1 MPFEPLLRFVVEFVR
16 VLQVLQVQVEV
27 QRVVDIPVAQVVD
40 IPVEVP
46 VVDIPVEVQVAV
58 RVRIERVPLWVA
70 PLSLRRALH

>member
-16 VLQVLQVQVEV
+16 VLRVLQVRVVV
-27 QRVVDIPVAQVVD
+27 QR
-40 IPVEVP
+40 

-70 PLSLRRALH
+70 PLSLRRVLR

>member
-16 VLQVLQVQVEV
+16 VLQVLQARVEV

-40 IPVEVP
+40 IQ
-46 VVDIPVEVQVAV
+46 VEVQVAV

>member
-16 VLQVLQVQVEV
+16 VLQVRVVV
-27 QRVVDIPVAQVVD
+27 QRVVDIPV
-40 IPVEVP
+40 EVR
-46 VVDIPVEVQVAV
+46 VAV

>member
-27 QRVVDIPVAQVVD
+27 QRVVDKQ
-40 IPVEVP
+40 VEVQ
-46 VVDIPVEVQVAV
+46 VDIPVEVQVAV

>member
-16 VLQVLQVQVEV
+16 VQQVRVVV
-27 QRVVDIPVAQVVD
+27 QR
-40 IPVEVP
+40 